1 MTVLEAEL
9 KRLGGMTM
17 SQIRERYG
25 ERFSDEFG
33 TTHRQYLI
41 GRIAWRL
48 QAAAYGG
55 LSAEALRRAREIAD
69 EGELRGGSSAGA
81 AGNPKAVEIENTSRE
96 RDPRVPPVG
105 TELTRTYRNR
115 TISVTVSAGGF
126 TYQGGA
132 YGSLSAVAYAAT
144 GTRWNGLLF
153 FGIAKRGDSRGG
165 AKTHAA

>member
-1 MTVLEAEL
+1 MQGVEAEL
-9 KRLGGMTM
+9 RRLGGMSM
-17 SQIRERYG
+17 GQLRERYK
-25 ERFSDEFG
+25 ERFPDEFG
-33 TTHRQYLI
+33 TTHRRYLI
-41 GRIAWRL
+41 RRIAWRL

-55 LSAEALRRAREIAD
+55 LSAEALRRTLEIAD
-69 EGELRGGSSAGA
+69 EGELRGGSPARDPEKSGA
-81 AGNPKAVEIENTSRE
+81 IEITNASRE
-96 RDPRVPPVG
+96 RDSRLPPVG

-115 TISVTVSAGGF
+115 TISVTVTAGGF

-153 FGIAKRGDSRGG
+153 FGIAKRGDSRRG